1 MPTPHGPETCYTTA
15 LPYSTVRFH
24 SPRRYMHECRQFIS
38 RTQPH
43 SHFSVHRRDYRARP
57 RAQRTLKFFIEPPP
71 SALASGLSARH
82 LTLLCFR
89 TDPASLRELGAC
101 ATRNVYEASPCNMLK
116 VNSLCKKR
124 VIHIRTHTL
133 SCLLPTM
140 SIIPVPWCIARH
152 SIPTRVRGSGA
163 AQGMPPQRPS
173 AAPLQ
178 AAAAAT
184 AAAATAARRAS
195 AFSALAAILRC
206 HG

>member
-1 MPTPHGPETCYTTA
+1 MLLILILVCGAPCCCICLQNQNSQIPLLHTTYQYHSETI
-15 LPYSTVRFH
+15 RFLSNTSMIPGNVAH
-24 SPRRYMHECRQFIS
+24 C
-38 RTQPH
+38 
-43 SHFSVHRRDYRARP
+43 
-57 RAQRTLKFFIEPPP
+57 
-71 SALASGLSARH
+71 SALTSGLSARH

-101 ATRNVYEASPCNMLK
+101 ATRDVYEASPCNMLK